1 MKTQRVKHNIN
12 PFKLHTNM
20 KSLAS
25 WSLSKPS
32 SETLSSTSSN
42 PSFMIRML
50 SSSIV
55 NAPRAQDEA
64 PVPTSIPD
72 DFATRFSAEVAA
84 PKKMKEYEAFALKH
98 KASLLAES
106 KQLSEKYSE
115 NLQTAMNI
123 EKTVVGT
130 RKVFMS
136 CLVLSNMIDSCNARN
151 IFCCVNMYFI
161 L

>member
-1 MKTQRVKHNIN
+1 
-12 PFKLHTNM
+12 
-20 KSLAS
+20 
-25 WSLSKPS
+25 
-32 SETLSSTSSN
+32 
-42 PSFMIRML
+42 ML

-55 NAPRAQDEA
+55 NAQPVQEET

-72 DFATRFSAEVAA
+72 DFASRFSAEVAA
-84 PKKMKEYEAFALKH
+84 PKKLKEYEEFALKH

-130 RKVFMS
+130 
-136 CLVLSNMIDSCNARN
+136 CRN
-151 IFCCVNMYFI
+151 PM